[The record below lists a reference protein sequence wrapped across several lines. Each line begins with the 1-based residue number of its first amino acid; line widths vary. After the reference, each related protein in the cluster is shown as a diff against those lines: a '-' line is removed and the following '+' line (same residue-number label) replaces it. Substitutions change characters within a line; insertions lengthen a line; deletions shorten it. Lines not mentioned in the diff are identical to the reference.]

1 MLGFNYNSFK
11 EALKK
16 VQEENHVRLM
26 EDIEKVKAFVE
37 KALTLCLESTA
48 NMSRTSYQGLEL

>member
-37 KALTLCLESTA
+37 KALTLSLESSA
-48 NMSRTSYQGLEL
+48 NMSKASYPGIDL

>member
-11 EALKK
+11 EALHR
-16 VQEENHVRLM
+16 VQEENHLRLM

-37 KALTLCLESTA
+37 KALTLFLESSA
-48 NMSRTSYQGLEL
+48 NTSRVSYSGAVD

>member
-1 MLGFNYNSFK
+1 MLGFNYDSFK

-16 VQEENHVRLM
+16 VQDESHAVLM

-37 KALTLCLESTA
+37 KALTLSLESNASLTRA
-48 NMSRTSYQGLEL
+48 SYPGVDV